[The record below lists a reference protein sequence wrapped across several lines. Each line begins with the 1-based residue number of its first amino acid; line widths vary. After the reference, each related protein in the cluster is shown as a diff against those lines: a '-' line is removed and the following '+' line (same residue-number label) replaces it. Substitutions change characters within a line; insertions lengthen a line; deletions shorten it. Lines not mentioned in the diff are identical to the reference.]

1 MVTALNMMKREPVAS
16 VRAARRDLA
25 AICRLM
31 AHFGVDDITSTH
43 LSVLVAERP
52 GHYLLNPYGMML
64 REVKPADAIE
74 VDPEGRIVDPGTGW
88 PLNKTAIVIHGAIHA
103 ARPEIGAA
111 IHAHTA
117 AGIAIGALPEG
128 LLPLS
133 QWALKFHGRTGYHD
147 YDGAARAG
155 GLGRAIARD
164 LGPDNLVMFL
174 RNHGTLAVGED
185 APAAFIRLHYLEQ
198 ACRSQL
204 MLGARARD
212 TLLMPPEP
220 VCVQAQREQNQ
231 GTMAHDGD
239 FLPVGHREWPALLRL
254 LDQTQPGWDS

>member
-1 MVTALNMMKREPVAS
+1 MTVPDP
-16 VRAARRDLA
+16 VRAARRELA

-31 AHFGVDDITSTH
+31 AHFGLDDITSTH
-43 LSVLVAERP
+43 LSVLVPGKP

-64 REVKPADAIE
+64 AEVRPGDAVE
-74 VDPEGRIVDPGTGW
+74 VDAEGEVTDPGSGW
-88 PLNKTAIVIHGAIHA
+88 PLNRTAIVIHGAIHR
-103 ARPEIGAA
+103 ARPEVGAA

-117 AGIAIGALPEG
+117 AGIAVGALPDG

-133 QWALKFHGRTGYHD
+133 QWSLKFHGLTAYHD

-155 GLGRAIARD
+155 GLGKAIAAD

-174 RNHGTLAVGED
+174 RNHGTLAVGAD
-185 APAAFIRLHYLEQ
+185 AAAAFLRLHYLEQ

-204 MLGARARD
+204 LLGTRVPSDLILPPPAIRDRA
-212 TLLMPPEP
+212 
-220 VCVQAQREQNQ
+220 AFEQNQ
-231 GTMAHDGD
+231 GTMDATRR

-254 LDQTQPGWDS
+254 LDRTQPGWDS